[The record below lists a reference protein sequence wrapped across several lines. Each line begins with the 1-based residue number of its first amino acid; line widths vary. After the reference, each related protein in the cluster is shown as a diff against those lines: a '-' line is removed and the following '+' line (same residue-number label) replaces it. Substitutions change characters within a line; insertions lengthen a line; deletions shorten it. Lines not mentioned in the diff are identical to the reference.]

1 MLQRLHTAIVAIQ
14 GYLVA
19 AMRILTGADFAG
31 LHAKVDE
38 LRANVERLLA
48 QLEAEPTNP
57 AILQIKPAVQGAEL
71 PGFLQPGA
79 TGIGSLS
86 DSGQAGTLQNQIEPP
101 APLPDPNASLG
112 DQGAEVTGA
121 AEATEDPAGATA
133 EAQAP
138 QADPSPPGQQAA

>member
-14 GYLVA
+14 GCLVA

-57 AILQIKPAVQGAEL
+57 AILQIKPAAQGAEL
-71 PGFLQPGA
+71 PSFLQPGA
-79 TGIGSLS
+79 TGIGSLNG
-86 DSGQAGTLQNQIEPP
+86 SGQTETLQNQDGAPAAEAEPNSGQ
-101 APLPDPNASLG
+101 ADR
-112 DQGAEVTGA
+112 GAEVTGDARA
-121 AEATEDPAGATA
+121 ALDQPGATA
-133 EAQAP
+133 EAQAM
-138 QADPSPPGQQAA
+138 QADPPPPGQQAA

>member
-19 AMRILTGADFAG
+19 AMRILTGADLAG

-38 LRANVERLLA
+38 LRANVDRLLA

-57 AILQIKPAVQGAEL
+57 AILQIKPAAQGAEL
-71 PGFLQPGA
+71 PGFLKPGA

-86 DSGQAGTLQNQIEPP
+86 GSGQAGTLQNQIEPP
-101 APLPDPNASLG
+101 APLPDPNTSLV
-112 DQGAEVTGA
+112 DQGAEVTVA
-121 AEATEDPAGATA
+121 AEATEDRADATA
-133 EAQAP
+133 ETQAT
-138 QADPSPPGQQAA
+138 QADPPPPGQQAA

>member
-38 LRANVERLLA
+38 LRANVDRLLA

-57 AILQIKPAVQGAEL
+57 AILQIKPAAQGAEL
-71 PGFLQPGA
+71 PSFLQPGA

-86 DSGQAGTLQNQIEPP
+86 GGGQTGTLQNQDEAPAAEAEP
-101 APLPDPNASLG
+101 NSGQG
-112 DQGAEVTGA
+112 DQGGEVTGA
-121 AEATEDPAGATA
+121 AQATLDQPGAAA
-133 EAQAP
+133 EGQAT
-138 QADPSPPGQQAA
+138 QADPPPPGQQAA